1 MQSQRSI
8 FLDTLRNLGWV
19 INVEKSSLNPG
30 STKTFIGY
38 KITTGDKPILRI
50 PNERIHRLRK
60 DIKRALAQQHVSA
73 RILAR
78 IAGQCVSMAK
88 AVLPAKLLLR
98 STYRLLASKKDW
110 SDLLIIDPAT
120 KQDLEWWLQALKSWN
135 GAPIHTGPVDFQ
147 METDASMTGWGAMVK
162 NTNQAAAGFWNH
174 RLSQMPSNYREMMAV
189 LLGLKSL
196 TFPTGKR
203 IQVLTDNIT
212 TAAYINHLGGPSQD
226 LSQLASAIWMEAHD
240 KKTHTKCTI
249 PERLPQYDSGRPL
262 ETFRT
267 LRMATQQGP
276 VSVFKSYV
284 RPTHN
289 RPLRNAHKHTVTQ
302 LQQQVRGSVFF
313 GDRRPRPKGLGQ
325 AQQFCESTIQ
335 NDSTSFEG
343 HRGTRGKSNPNS
355 TMVASAT
362 VVSKAE
368 TIVDKAPLKA
378 TQNGTHTGA
387 QNNAGGMQKQEMAHI
402 CLETMWANHTTEL
415 QWPSRASQ
423 QISCC
428 LAPSTLSAYNS
439 MLRQLHAF
447 CDRGHIQFP
456 PMHTKDVAQ
465 FLCELADKSQAP
477 RSQIKVA
484 MSAMTHMFAN
494 YGVRNLFQDY
504 HLKILIDALVKSGT
518 QVPMNRSKVM
528 PIRPFRELFNKWPV
542 NGDLSVKELRLK
554 AITLLALTLM
564 LRPSDIAPKAVHFDS
579 SLGTTTAF
587 VFSTDHVE
595 FCNDGANITLHGI
608 KNDTTRTGFAVF
620 LQPTKE
626 AKLNP
631 VQALR
636 DYIDCTQ
643 QVRPP
648 AKPVF
653 LTLTAPYKAIS
664 ASTVATI
671 LNEAIKL
678 AGLDGMGYS
687 AKSFRPTGATAAID
701 MHCDPD
707 IAMRLGRWKTRSVF
721 YEHYVHSKPPA
732 SLSSD
737 IIELHQ

>member
-1 MQSQRSI
+1 MGDKCREIVTQPGQHKNVYWVQDNNGRQAHIAHTKRTHTQVAQRHKTCASPAARECKNLSKNCRTMCVNGKGSSAGEALAAQHLPIVSI
-8 FLDTLRNLGWV
+8 QERLERFANYRPRYETRSGMVAPSAKVMERRPHTYRPGRLSNGDRCVHDRLGGHGQEHKPSSSGILESPFKSNAIKLPRND
-19 INVEKSSLNPG
+19 G
-30 STKTFIGY
+30 SNIGF
-38 KITTGDKPILRI
+38 KIT
-50 PNERIHRLRK
+50 
-60 DIKRALAQQHVSA
+60 HVSN
-73 RILAR
+73 R
-78 IAGQCVSMAK
+78 QTNS
-88 AVLPAKLLLR
+88 
-98 STYRLLASKKDW
+98 S
-110 SDLLIIDPAT
+110 
-120 KQDLEWWLQALKSWN
+120 
-135 GAPIHTGPVDFQ
+135 VDRQ
-147 METDASMTGWGAMVK
+147 YHHG
-162 NTNQAAAGFWNH
+162 
-174 RLSQMPSNYREMMAV
+174 
-189 LLGLKSL
+189 SL
-196 TFPTGKR
+196 HQSFRRAESGS
-203 IQVLTDNIT
+203 V
-212 TAAYINHLGGPSQD
+212 
-226 LSQLASAIWMEAHD
+226 AISERHMD
-240 KKTHTKCTI
+240 GSSRQKTHTKCTI

-284 RPTHN
+284 GPTHN

-368 TIVDKAPLKA
+368 TIVDNAPLKT

-387 QNNAGGMQKQEMAHI
+387 QNNAGGMQKQEMTHI

-477 RSQIKVA
+477 RSEIKVA

-664 ASTVATI
+664 ASTAATI

-732 SLSSD
+732 SLFSD